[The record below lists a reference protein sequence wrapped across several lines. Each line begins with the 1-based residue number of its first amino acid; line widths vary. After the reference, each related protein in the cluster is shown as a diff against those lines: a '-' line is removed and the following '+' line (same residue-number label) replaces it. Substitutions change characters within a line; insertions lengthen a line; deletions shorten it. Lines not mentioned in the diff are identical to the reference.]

1 MAEGQRRTVAGEGAR
16 RVPNSA
22 RVVVPAIRAGLC
34 GRYAGNS
41 ARLLAGREMIA
52 ESGVQGTLNSACI
65 QVTSTREECVPRSR
79 TKFVDQTI
87 AEFAARQHGLVTR
100 AQLLDAGIGSD
111 RVRSRVRSRRLQP
124 VHRGVYRVGPLVAP
138 RSSELAAVL
147 ACGQG
152 AVLSHWSAAVLWEVP
167 ADRGAAAPVAI
178 TTVQRDR
185 GRRPGIR
192 VHRVRALGDD
202 EVTEIDGIP
211 VTTLPRT
218 ILDVAGQASSS
229 ELRHVLA
236 HTERVHVRI
245 REELLKI
252 ISRYPKRS
260 GTALLRA
267 LLAEEKP
274 LAWTRS
280 EAEKRFLKLIE
291 EARLPRPQGNVRVE
305 GHQVDFVWRA
315 QRIVVEVD
323 GFAFHSSRPRF
334 ENDRRRDGIL
344 TAAGFRVIRVTW
356 RQMEHEPIATLV
368 RVGQALARSPT

>member
-1 MAEGQRRTVAGEGAR
+1 
-16 RVPNSA
+16 
-22 RVVVPAIRAGLC
+22 
-34 GRYAGNS
+34 
-41 ARLLAGREMIA
+41 
-52 ESGVQGTLNSACI
+52 
-65 QVTSTREECVPRSR
+65 
-79 TKFVDQTI
+79 
-87 AEFAARQHGLVTR
+87 
-100 AQLLDAGIGSD
+100 
-111 RVRSRVRSRRLQP
+111 
-124 VHRGVYRVGPLVAP
+124 
-138 RSSELAAVL
+138 
-147 ACGQG
+147 
-152 AVLSHWSAAVLWEVP
+152 
-167 ADRGAAAPVAI
+167 
-178 TTVQRDR
+178 
-185 GRRPGIR
+185 
-192 VHRVRALGDD
+192 
-202 EVTEIDGIP
+202 
-211 VTTLPRT
+211 
-218 ILDVAGQASSS
+218 
-229 ELRHVLA
+229 VLA